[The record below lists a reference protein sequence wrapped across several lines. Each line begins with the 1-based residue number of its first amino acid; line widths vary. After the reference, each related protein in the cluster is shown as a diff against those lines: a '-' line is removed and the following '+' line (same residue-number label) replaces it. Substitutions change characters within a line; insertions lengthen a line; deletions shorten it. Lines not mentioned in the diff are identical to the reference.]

1 MQAYVDLT
9 LDLGLCLEKFFVKD
23 FIGQRQLRMQRN

>member
-1 MQAYVDLT
+1 